1 MKYIDYKNM
10 KDFYT
15 IDEACRLFEMG
26 KSDLQ
31 QYCKKYGIN
40 PVEDQFGNWGF
51 PRKQLCKLH
60 NRIYKQQRAQGW
72 DRPCY
77 NSSNSMKGPWE

>member
-26 KSDLQ
+26 KSGMQ
-31 QYCKKYGIN
+31 QYSEKFGIN
-40 PVEDQFGNWGF
+40 PVEDQF
-51 PRKQLCKLH
+51 
-60 NRIYKQQRAQGW
+60 
-72 DRPCY
+72 
-77 NSSNSMKGPWE
+77 

>member
-26 KSDLQ
+26 KNDLQ
-31 QYCKKYGIN
+31 QYSEKYGIN

-60 NRIYKQQRAQGW
+60 NGIYKEQKAQGW
-72 DRPCY
+72 GRSLH
-77 NSSNSMKGPWE
+77 SSNNTKRGPWE

>member
-26 KSDLQ
+26 KDDLQ
-31 QYCKKYGIN
+31 QYSEKYGIN

-60 NRIYKQQRAQGW
+60 NAIYKEQRAQGW
-72 DRPCY
+72 DRPLY
-77 NSSNSMKGPWE
+77 NSNVRKGPWE

>member
-26 KSDLQ
+26 KNDLQ
-31 QYCKKYGIN
+31 QYSEKYGIN

-60 NRIYKQQRAQGW
+60 NRIYKEQRAQGW
-72 DRPCY
+72 DRPLY
-77 NSSNSMKGPWE
+77 NSSNSKKGPWE